1 MDLEIQQ
8 REREG
13 IRILDLRGRLAIGES
28 EALLREIVLALA
40 KTGDRKVILNF
51 ADVKEIDEP
60 GLDALAFCSSVLQGS
75 GGALKLLNLKRVHIN
90 LIVLMGLEAAFD
102 VFVEEQDAV
111 NSFFP
116 ERAVRHFDILEFVKE
131 HRKNSSCKSDLS

>member
-8 REREG
+8 REKEG

-40 KTGDRKVILNF
+40 KTGDRNVILNF
-51 ADVKEIDEP
+51 EDVKEIDEP

-75 GGALKLLNLKRVHIN
+75 SGALKLLNLKRVHIN
-90 LIVLMGLEAAFD
+90 LIVLMGLEAAFE

-131 HRKNSSCKSDLS
+131 HRKKS

>member
-8 REREG
+8 REKEG

-28 EALLREIVLALA
+28 EALLRENVLALA
-40 KTGDRKVILNF
+40 KTGARNAILNF

-60 GLDALAFCSSVLQGS
+60 GLDALAFCSSVLKGS

-131 HRKNSSCKSDLS
+131 HRKKS

>member
-8 REREG
+8 REKEG
-13 IRILDLRGRLAIGES
+13 IRILDLRGRLAIGERKPCCVTS
-28 EALLREIVLALA
+28 VSRSPKPEIG
-40 KTGDRKVILNF
+40 TSIFNF
-51 ADVKEIDEP
+51 EDVKEIDEP
-60 GLDALAFCSSVLQGS
+60 GLDALAFCSSVLRGS
-75 GGALKLLNLKRVHIN
+75 SGALKLLNLKRVHIN
-90 LIVLMGLEAAFD
+90 LIVLMGLEAAFE

-131 HRKNSSCKSDLS
+131 HRKKS